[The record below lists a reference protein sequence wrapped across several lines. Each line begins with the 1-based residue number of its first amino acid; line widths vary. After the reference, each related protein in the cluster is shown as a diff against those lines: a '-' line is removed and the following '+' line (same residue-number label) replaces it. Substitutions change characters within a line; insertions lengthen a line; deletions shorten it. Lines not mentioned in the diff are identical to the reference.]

1 MLNGLP
7 DSLILEPPVPATASV
22 IWLHGLGADGHDF
35 EPLVP
40 ELGLRERGV
49 RFILPHAPFRA
60 VTVNGGYV
68 MRAWYDIRRADL
80 RANVDDGADA
90 EGIRAS
96 VAQVQALIARETAA
110 GIAPERIVLAGFSQ
124 GGAIVLHAGLTYP
137 QRLGGVLALSTYL
150 ALPEDLVAEIADVN
164 RATPVFVGH
173 GTDDPIAP
181 FALAED
187 TRTRLEAL
195 GCPVEFHAYRMP
207 HSVCLE
213 EVADIHAW
221 LSAILG

>member
-1 MLNGLP
+1 MHAERP
-7 DSLILEPPVPATASV
+7 ESLILEPPVPATASV

-49 RFILPHAPFRA
+49 RFILPHAPFRP

-68 MRAWYDIRRADL
+68 MRAWYDIRRPDL
-80 RANVDDGADA
+80 RADADR

-96 VAQVQALIARETAA
+96 VAQVGELIAREIAA
-110 GIAPERIVLAGFSQ
+110 GIAPERVVLAGFSQ

-150 ALPEDLVAEIADVN
+150 ALPEALAAEIAEAN
-164 RATPVFVGH
+164 RATPVFIGH

-181 FALAED
+181 FALAGD
-187 TRTRLEAL
+187 TRARLEVL

-213 EVADIHAW
+213 EVADIRTW
-221 LSAILG
+221 LERILAAAR